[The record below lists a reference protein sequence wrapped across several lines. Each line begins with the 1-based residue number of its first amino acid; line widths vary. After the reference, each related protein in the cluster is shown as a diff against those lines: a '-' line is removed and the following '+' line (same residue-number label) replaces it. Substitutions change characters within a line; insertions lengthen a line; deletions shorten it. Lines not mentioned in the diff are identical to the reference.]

1 MSENC
6 DQNMFSGTLEDQVTI
21 LNPVA
26 ASLGP
31 MIKKNVPAFW
41 LPGLNGVLIAFKE
54 KLFFTAS
61 VKEILFDGFKDP
73 LLDDLEGLVE
83 RLPFIKK
90 FIPPG
95 ITDKFAFFYQRN
107 GTDYTDGVWNM
118 FTGESDV
125 EKMGQ
130 VSLLLLK
137 HVDVEMWVLLLSSM
151 LVSLSRAATAVNN
164 SDQLLTM

>member
-1 MSENC
+1 M
-6 DQNMFSGTLEDQVTI
+6 
-21 LNPVA
+21 NPVA

-41 LPGLNGVLIAFKE
+41 VPGLNGVLIAFKE
-54 KLFFTAS
+54 KLFITAS
-61 VKEILFDGFKDP
+61 IKEILFDGFNDP
-73 LLDDLEGLVE
+73 LLDDLEGLE
-83 RLPFIKK
+83 KALPFIKK

-107 GTDYTDGVWNM
+107 GTDFTDGVWNM

-130 VSLLLLK
+130 VS
-137 HVDVEMWVLLLSSM
+137 DSR
-151 LVSLSRAATAVNN
+151 VSLFYNR
-164 SDQLLTM
+164 

>member
-1 MSENC
+1 M
-6 DQNMFSGTLEDQVTI
+6 TI

-31 MIKKNVPAFW
+31 MIKQKVPAFW
-41 LPGLNGVLIAFKE
+41 IPGLNGVLNAFKE
-54 KLFFTAS
+54 KLFATAS
-61 VKEILFDGFKDP
+61 VREILFDGYKDP
-73 LLDDLEGLVE
+73 LLDDLEKFTE
-83 RLPFIKK
+83 ALPFIKK

-118 FTGESDV
+118 YTGESDV

-137 HVDVEMWVLLLSSM
+137 PVDILVVVGVFVVVVAIAVVFSM
-151 LVSLSRAATAVNN
+151 SLPFFFVIH
-164 SDQLLTM
+164 M

>member
-1 MSENC
+1 MDLDYE
-6 DQNMFSGTLEDQVTI
+6 QNLFPGTLEDQVTI

-41 LPGLNGVLIAFKE
+41 VPGLNGVLIAFKE
-54 KLFFTAS
+54 KLFITAS
-61 VKEILFDGFKDP
+61 VKEILFDGFNDP
-73 LLDDLEGLVE
+73 LLDDLEGLE
-83 RLPFIKK
+83 KALPFIKK

-107 GTDYTDGVWNM
+107 GTDFTDGVWNM

-130 VSLLLLK
+130 VS
-137 HVDVEMWVLLLSSM
+137 DSR
-151 LVSLSRAATAVNN
+151 VSLFYNR
-164 SDQLLTM
+164 

>member
-1 MSENC
+1 MKLGC
-6 DQNMFSGTLEDQVTI
+6 GQNIFSGTLDDQVTI

-31 MIKKNVPAFW
+31 MIKNKVSPFW
-41 LPGLNGVLIAFKE
+41 IPGLNSVLEAFKE
-54 KLFFTAS
+54 KLFATAS
-61 VKEILFDGFKDP
+61 VREILFDGYKDP
-73 LLDDLEGLVE
+73 LLDDLEKFTE
-83 RLPFIKK
+83 ALPFIKK

-118 FTGESDV
+118 YTGESDV

-130 VSLLLLK
+130 VSLLLLQPA
-137 HVDVEMWVLLLSSM
+137 VAV
-151 LVSLSRAATAVNN
+151 AATVAVV
-164 SDQLLTM
+164 SHR